1 MERKPLNRQ
10 PTTERF
16 AEQTVLTTISHIRKD
31 YGSIGFDLICFMKR
45 AILVLIFLT
54 VAVMLPPLYSQWT
67 ESQRLKQIQE
77 TKRQARPVSGD
88 RLETVLSALKNGEP
102 PSVIILYTG
111 GTKSYLEPCGCYQEQ
126 SGGLSRRASV
136 VNEIRKLGFPT
147 LLVDAGDIFDG
158 DAEIDAK
165 RCKVNL
171 TAMSTMGYD
180 AVALSKSDLTYDDT
194 YLRQQRAVA
203 TFPFLAPSTIGED
216 FTQPFVIERIGQY
229 TIGFVTGV
237 VNKEMVSLRRSRD
250 HNHRDGMPPT
260 ADVIVALG
268 DPEGTEHI
276 DVVIRRAEIEV
287 VVSEDGKLYVGCKP
301 EGKTLGVLALWI
313 DTSGEL
319 ARHYAT
325 ELALTG
331 DVGESEPIRQLLTD
345 FYRNVA
351 EENRTQS
358 IPLFAERILEQQQE
372 NGYASAAACQRCH
385 EQEYLQWSATR
396 HAFAYQTL
404 LKKER
409 YFDTGCVSCHTTGF
423 GYPTG
428 FQIGA
433 QDSTLKGVQ
442 CETCHGPGK
451 QHVGNPKKSNIR
463 RGADTSLCLECH
475 DTKHS
480 PGFAEVVALHTKD
493 VDHSREP
500 MNLEEL
506 LTTRIARVG
515 KPTLELF
522 VMSYCPYGVQAE
534 EKLLPIVKEFGDKI
548 DFKLQFI
555 AQEEE
560 KPSAQDIT
568 PFRSLHGYPE
578 VAENIRQL
586 LIAQEYPDRYLDYI
600 LCRGKKLG
608 KSWENCAEKHGIDV
622 AKIQALFDSPESEQ
636 LFRENIKRAAELD
649 IRASPTIL
657 VDGHQFQANQLLRAS
672 GTPCE

>member
-1 MERKPLNRQ
+1 
-10 PTTERF
+10 
-16 AEQTVLTTISHIRKD
+16 
-31 YGSIGFDLICFMKR
+31 MKR
-45 AILVLIFLT
+45 AILVLVFLT
-54 VAVMLPPLYSQWT
+54 VAVTLPPLYSQWS
-67 ESQRLKQIQE
+67 ESQRLKQIEKMKQ
-77 TKRQARPVSGD
+77 QARPVFGN
-88 RLETVLSALKNGEP
+88 RLETVLSELKRGDP
-102 PSVIILYTG
+102 PSVVILYTG
-111 GTKSYLEPCGCYQEQ
+111 GTKSHLEPCGCYQEQ
-126 SGGLSRRASV
+126 SGGLPRRAYV
-136 VNEIRKLGFPT
+136 INEIRKLEFPT

-165 RCKVNL
+165 RCEVNL

-180 AVALSKSDLTYDDT
+180 AVALSKSDIAYDDT

-203 TFPFLAPSTIGED
+203 TFSFLAPGATRDD
-216 FTQPFVIERIGQY
+216 FTQPFVIERIGRY
-229 TIGFVTGV
+229 TVGFVTGV
-237 VNKEMVSLRRSRD
+237 VNKEMVSQ
-250 HNHRDGMPPT
+250 

-268 DPEGTEHI
+268 DPKGTEHI
-276 DVVIRRAEIEV
+276 DVVIRCAEIEGIV
-287 VVSEDGKLYVGCKP
+287 PEGRTLYVGCKP
-301 EGKTLGVLALWI
+301 EGKTLGVLALWM
-313 DTSGEL
+313 DTNGEL
-319 ARHYAT
+319 ARRYAT

-331 DVGESEPIRQLLTD
+331 DIGESEPIRQLLTD
-345 FYRNVA
+345 FYQNVA
-351 EENRTQS
+351 QENNTQGAV
-358 IPLFAERILEQQQE
+358 LFAEQLLEQQQG
-372 NGYASAAACQRCH
+372 NGYVSATACQRCH

-409 YFDTGCVSCHTTGF
+409 YFDAGCVSCHTTGF

-428 FQIGA
+428 FHIG
-433 QDSTLKGVQ
+433 DSHSTLEGVQ

-463 RGADTSLCLECH
+463 SGADTSLCLECH

-500 MNLEEL
+500 MNLQEL
-506 LTTRIARVG
+506 LTSRIARMG

-534 EKLLPIVKEFGDKI
+534 EKIIPIVKEFGDKI

-555 AQEEE
+555 AQEKED
-560 KPSAQDIT
+560 PSVQDIT
-568 PFRSLHGYPE
+568 PFTSLHGYPE

-600 LCRGKKLG
+600 FCRGKKLD
-608 KSWENCAEKHGIDV
+608 KSWEDCAEKLGIDV
-622 AKIQALFDSPESEQ
+622 AKIQELFDSREAEQ
-636 LFRENIKRAAELD
+636 LFRENIKRAAELG

-657 VDGHQFQANQLLRAS
+657 VDGHKFRANQLLRAI

>member
-1 MERKPLNRQ
+1 
-10 PTTERF
+10 
-16 AEQTVLTTISHIRKD
+16 
-31 YGSIGFDLICFMKR
+31 MKR
-45 AILVLIFLT
+45 AVLVLIFLT
-54 VAVMLPPLYSQWT
+54 VVVTLPPLYSQWT

-77 TKRQARPVSGD
+77 TKQHARPVSGD
-88 RLETVLSALKNGEP
+88 RLDTVLSALKNGDP

-111 GTKSYLEPCGCYQEQ
+111 GTKSHLEPCGCYQEQ
-126 SGGLSRRASV
+126 SGGLSRRAYV
-136 VNEIRKLGFPT
+136 VEHIWKLGFPT

-165 RCKVNL
+165 RCEVNL
-171 TAMSTMGYD
+171 KAMSIMGYD
-180 AVALSKSDLTYDDT
+180 AVALSQSDLAYDDV
-194 YLRQQRAVA
+194 YLSRQRVVA
-203 TFPFLAPSTIGED
+203 TFPFLAPQAIRGD
-216 FTQPFVIERIGQY
+216 VTQSVLIEKVGAHTLAFVAE
-229 TIGFVTGV
+229 V
-237 VNKEMVSLRRSRD
+237 VSEEVISEVDVVVS
-250 HNHRDGMPPT
+250 
-260 ADVIVALG
+260 LG
-268 DPEGTEHI
+268 DPEETEHM
-276 DVVIRRAEIEV
+276 DVVIRCAEIEATG
-287 VVSEDGKLYVGCKP
+287 SENGTLHVGCKP

-313 DTSGEL
+313 DPSGKL
-319 ARHYAT
+319 TRHYAT

-331 DVGESEPIRQLLTD
+331 EVGESEPIRQLLTD
-345 FYRNVA
+345 FYQNVA
-351 EENRTQS
+351 EENGNPQGT
-358 IPLFAERILEQQQE
+358 PLFAEQFLEQRQE

-396 HAFAYQTL
+396 HAFAYETL

-409 YFDTGCVSCHTTGF
+409 YFDAGCVSCHTTGF

-428 FQIGA
+428 FQIGT
-433 QDSTLKGVQ
+433 QDSALKGVQ

-463 RGADTSLCLECH
+463 SGADTSLCLECH

-506 LTTRIARVG
+506 LTSRTARVG

-555 AQEEE
+555 AQEKKE
-560 KPSAQDIT
+560 PSAQDIT
-568 PFRSLHGYPE
+568 PFTSLHGYPE

-600 LCRGKKLG
+600 LCRGRKLD
-608 KSWENCAEKHGIDV
+608 KSWEDCAEKLGIDV
-622 AKIQALFDSPESEQ
+622 AKIQALFDSPEAEQ
-636 LFRENIKRAAELD
+636 LFRENIKRAAELG

-657 VDGHQFQANQLLRAS
+657 VDGHKFRANHLLRAS